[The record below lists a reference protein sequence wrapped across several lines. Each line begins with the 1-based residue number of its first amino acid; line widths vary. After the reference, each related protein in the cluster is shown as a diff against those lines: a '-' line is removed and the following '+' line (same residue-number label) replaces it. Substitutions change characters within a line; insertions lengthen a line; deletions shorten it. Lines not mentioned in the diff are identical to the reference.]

1 MQIFRAL
8 AFATLFYSWTTLL
21 AIAVL
26 PLLLC
31 PRRFLLAYGRF
42 WITGALGLLRVTTGI
57 THQIRGHHL
66 LPNGPIIL
74 AVKHQSAWDTLA
86 VNLWVD
92 DPAIVLKKELIS
104 IPVFG
109 WCLWRLRHIAVDR
122 KGGSAA
128 LKRMVR
134 QARDRAAE
142 GRPIVIYPEGT
153 RTKPG
158 TQRPYHPGV
167 AAIYSTLE
175 IPVVPVALNSGL
187 FWPRR
192 SLRMHPGTITVEYLS
207 PIPVGLT
214 RQQFMIELEASLE
227 PGAMRLYGEAID
239 QYFPGQSVKGNNA
252 QPSCG

>member
-1 MQIFRAL
+1 MQICRAL
-8 AFATLFYSWTTLL
+8 AFAILFYSWTTLL
-21 AIAVL
+21 GIAVL

-31 PRRFLLAYGRF
+31 PRQFLLAYGRL
-42 WITGALGLLRVTTGI
+42 WIAGALGFLRVTAGI
-57 THQIRGHHL
+57 THQVHGQHL
-66 LPNGPIIL
+66 LPDGPMIL

-86 VNLWVD
+86 INLLVD
-92 DPAIVLKKELIS
+92 DPAIVLKQELIR
-104 IPVFG
+104 IPLFG

-134 QARDRAAE
+134 QARARAAE

-158 TQRPYHPGV
+158 TQRSYHPGV
-167 AAIYSTLE
+167 AAIYSALD

-207 PIPVGLT
+207 PIPPGLP
-214 RQQFMIELEASLE
+214 RQQFMNELEASIE
-227 PGAMRLYGEAID
+227 TGAMRLYGEAIN
-239 QYFPGQSVKGNNA
+239 QFFPGQSVQENTA
-252 QPSCG
+252 